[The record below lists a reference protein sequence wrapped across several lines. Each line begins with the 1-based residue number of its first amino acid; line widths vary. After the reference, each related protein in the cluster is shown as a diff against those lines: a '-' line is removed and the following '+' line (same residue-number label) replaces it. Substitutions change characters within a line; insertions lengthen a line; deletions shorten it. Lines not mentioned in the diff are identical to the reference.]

1 MYSQTES
8 HDTKDNVVNDLKEIN
23 ELITDINKG
32 ETLPNSNNQKNEKIY
47 NPFNSLRRLSIID
60 SPQ

>member
-1 MYSQTES
+1 MYSQTEGR
-8 HDTKDNVVNDLKEIN
+8 DTKDNVVNDLKEMK

-32 ETLPNSNNQKNEKIY
+32 ETLPKSNNQKNEKIY